1 MRVLVCP
8 DSFKGSLSAI
18 QVANI
23 IANAFHEV
31 DDSIKVECVPIADG
45 GEGTIDAFYAS
56 VGGTLRVVNVH
67 NPMVESV
74 EAAYLVLPDETCVIE
89 MAQSTGLH

>member
-1 MRVLVCP
+1 MNLLIIINNFGGGRMRVVVCP

-31 DDSIKVECVPIADG
+31 DDSIIVECVPIADG
-45 GEGTIDAFYAS
+45 GEGQWMLFM
-56 VGGTLRVVNVH
+56 RVLVARY
-67 NPMVESV
+67 ESS
-74 EAAYLVLPDETCVIE
+74 LSII
-89 MAQSTGLH
+89 Q